1 MRITVRLP
9 PELLHELEVLRKNI
23 RRDNPRMRDVTISD
37 LARAAI
43 QAYIWQ
49 WQSLAWLQGNWKIVE
64 RKKGNGPGK
73 EKAK

>member
-37 LARAAI
+37 LIRASI
-43 QAYIWQ
+43 MVYLNEWKMQ
-49 WQSLAWLQGNWKIVE
+49 AWLQGNFKLNE
-64 RKKGNGPGK
+64 RKKSNG
-73 EKAK
+73 ESS